1 MNKGCNNYKV
11 GDRVK
16 IRQDLISPNLYGD
29 KGYTWV
35 YEHEMHLAAQ
45 SANFIGEIIGIYNDD
60 IFSIEGYRLDF
71 IPDRPYFNDAMIEGY
86 AEAFNSADVLE
97 FLDL

>member
-16 IRQDLISPNLYGD
+16 IRQDLIPPNSYGD
-29 KGYTWV
+29 KECTWI
-35 YEHEMHLAAQ
+35 YEREMHRAAQ
-45 SANFIGEIIGIYNDD
+45 DANFIGEIIGIYEDD
-60 IFSIEGYRLDF
+60 IFGKEGYRLDF
-71 IPDRPYFNDAMIEGY
+71 LSDRPYFNDAMIEGY
-86 AEAFNSADVLE
+86 AEVFNGADVLE